1 MNAIVQLEYDFTPVV
16 DALAESGM
24 GVFPQFIAAPLIRAL
39 RHDVEKLPQ
48 HALTPAAIGRAHQLQ
63 TDDAIRSD
71 KTRWLNGETP
81 TQRYYQAMM
90 LSLKQQ
96 LNRALFLGLKEY
108 ECHYAL
114 YEAGDFYKT
123 HLDAFR
129 GRSNR
134 RVTTVLYLNEDWQA
148 HHGGELIIYPETR
161 QGTIHR
167 VLPNAGTLVCFLSD
181 VFPHEVLPAT
191 RNRLSVSG
199 WFRIDDSA
207 VPALLL

>member
-16 DALAESGM
+16 DALADSGL
-24 GVFPQFIAAPLIRAL
+24 GIFPQFFSEPLIRAL
-39 RHDVEKLPQ
+39 RQDVDNLPQ
-48 HALTPAAIGRAHQLQ
+48 DALTPAAIGRAHQVQ
-63 TDDAIRSD
+63 TDEAVRSD

-96 LNRALFLGLKEY
+96 LNRALFLGLKDY

-148 HHGGELIIYPETR
+148 HHGGELIIYPGKTKGEV
-161 QGTIHR
+161 QR
-167 VLPNAGTLVCFLSD
+167 VLPKAGTLVCFLSD
-181 VFPHEVLPAT
+181 VFPHQVLPAT

-199 WFRIDDSA
+199 WFRIDDPA
-207 VPALLL
+207 VPAVIL